1 MSENL
6 LGAESSP
13 YLLQHRDNPVHWRP
27 WGPEA
32 LAEAKAADKAILLS
46 VGYSAC
52 HWCHVMAHESFE
64 DDETAALMNRLFV
77 NIKVD
82 REERPDLDTIYQRAL
97 ALMGQ
102 QGGWPL
108 TMFLTPDAEPFWGGT
123 YFPLEP
129 RFGRPGFKDVL
140 RLIEQTYRGD
150 RDKVDKNRTALV
162 EALQGLA
169 RSKPGEA
176 VTEAQTENMARTLLR
191 EVDGRH
197 GGIGGAPK
205 FPQCS
210 MLELLWRSYLR
221 TGSLLMKTAVVLSV
235 ERMCQGGI
243 YDHLGGGFARY
254 STDERWLAP
263 HFEKMLYDNAQ
274 LLDLL
279 CHVWQGTGEPLF
291 AARAAETVA
300 WVLREMR
307 TGEGAFASALD
318 ADSEG
323 EEGKF
328 YVWNEAEIDELLGA
342 DAAYFK
348 AVYDVTPGGNWE
360 GKTILNRLLPP
371 GTDETPDE
379 PRLAGMRTILLERRA
394 SRERPGWDD
403 KVLADWNGL
412 MIAALANAAMV
423 FGEKAWLDAAVKAF
437 DYVAGPMAAGE
448 RLRHSARHS
457 RSKDVEFLDD
467 YAEMARAALMLA
479 EATGDD
485 AYLARAQG
493 WVAVLDAHYWD
504 EAEGGYFYAPDDGEA
519 SISRTKTAHD
529 AATPAGNGTMVG
541 VLARLHYL
549 SGEAAY
555 RDRAEALVKA
565 FSGEL
570 EQNFSPLSTLAN
582 NSEVLRPRGAGGGVR
597 RASGGGDECPRR
609 RCLRNQPAQPCA
621 ERARAGRS
629 AASGPSRLRQ
639 GAARGAARGLCLRG
653 PRLLASGDRA
663 AGAQVRTRRGRRRAR
678 RRLRPMTATSCTIES
693 PVGPLTITAED
704 GAITAVDFGAGG
716 GPRPNTGVLT
726 EAARQPH
733 RLFRRRPPRIR
744 AAPRAPRNAL
754 PPPGL
759 GSDAGD
765 SLRRNP
771 ELRRPRPRA

>member
-1 MSENL
+1 MSENQ
-6 LGAESSP
+6 LGAETSP
-13 YLLQHRDNPVHWRP
+13 YLLQHQDNPVHWRP

-32 LAEAKAADKAILLS
+32 LAEAQETDKPILLS

-64 DDETAALMNRLFV
+64 DEETAQLMNRLYV

-140 RLIEQTYRGD
+140 TLIEQTYRND
-150 RDKVDKNRTALV
+150 REKVDKNRTTLV

-169 RSKPGEA
+169 RSKPGDA
-176 VTEAQTENMARTLLR
+176 VTEAQTENMARSLLR

-221 TGSLLMKTAVVLSV
+221 TGSQLMKTAVVLSM

-279 CHVWQGTGEPLF
+279 CHVWQETREPLF

-342 DAAYFK
+342 DSAYFK
-348 AVYDVTPGGNWE
+348 AVYDVTTNGNWE

-379 PRLAGMRTILLERRA
+379 ARLAAMRTIVLERRA
-394 SRERPGWDD
+394 GRERPGWDD

-423 FGEKAWLDAAVKAF
+423 FGTPAWLDAATEAF
-437 DYVAGPMAAGE
+437 DYVAGPMAADG
-448 RLRHSARHS
+448 RLRHAARHG

-479 EATGDD
+479 EATGES
-485 AYLARAQG
+485 AYVDRARS
-493 WVAVLDAHYWD
+493 WIAVLDTHYWD
-504 EAEGGYFYAPDDGEA
+504 SDEGGYFYAPDDGEA

-541 VLARLHYL
+541 VLARLHHL
-549 SGEAAY
+549 TGETAY

-570 EQNFSPLSTLAN
+570 ERNFSPLSTLAN
-582 NSEVLRPRGAGGGVR
+582 NSEVLRRAVQVVVCGTRAEEGTRALVDAVYATSLPNRVLTVLEPSGALPLGHPAFGKGQQEGKATAYVCVGPVCSLPVTEPDAL
-597 RASGGGDECPRR
+597 RAALD
-609 RCLRNQPAQPCA
+609 N
-621 ERARAGRS
+621 ARA
-629 AASGPSRLRQ
+629 P
-639 GAARGAARGLCLRG
+639 
-653 PRLLASGDRA
+653 
-663 AGAQVRTRRGRRRAR
+663 
-678 RRLRPMTATSCTIES
+678 
-693 PVGPLTITAED
+693 AE
-704 GAITAVDFGAGG
+704 G
-716 GPRPNTGVLT
+716 
-726 EAARQPH
+726 
-733 RLFRRRPPRIR
+733 
-744 AAPRAPRNAL
+744 
-754 PPPGL
+754 
-759 GSDAGD
+759 
-765 SLRRNP
+765 
-771 ELRRPRPRA
+771 

>member
-6 LGAESSP
+6 LGAETSP
-13 YLLQHRDNPVHWRP
+13 YLLQHQDNPVHWRP

-32 LAEAKAADKAILLS
+32 LAEAKAADKPILLS

-64 DDETAALMNRLFV
+64 DEETARLMNRLFV
-77 NIKVD
+77 NVKVD

-108 TMFLTPDAEPFWGGT
+108 TMFLTPEAEPFWGGT

-140 RLIEQTYRGD
+140 SLIEQTYRND
-150 RDKVDKNRTALV
+150 REKVDKNRTALV

-169 RSKPGEA
+169 RSKPGDA
-176 VTEAQTENMARTLLR
+176 VTEAQTENMALSLLR

-221 TGSLLMKTAVVLSV
+221 TDSQLMRTAVVLSM

-279 CHVWQGTGEPLF
+279 CHVWQETGESLF

-307 TGEGAFASALD
+307 TDEGAFASALD

-328 YVWNEAEIDELLGA
+328 YVWHEAEVDELLGA
-342 DAAYFK
+342 DSAYFK

-360 GKTILNRLLPP
+360 GHTILNRLLPP
-371 GTDETPDE
+371 GTDEAPDE
-379 PRLAGMRTILLERRA
+379 ARLAAMRTVLLERRA

-423 FGEKAWLDAAVKAF
+423 FGEQAWLDAAVEAF
-437 DYVAGPMAAGE
+437 DYVAGPMAASE
-448 RLRHSARHS
+448 RLRHAARHG

-479 EATGDD
+479 EATGEG
-485 AYLARAQG
+485 AYVERARG

-504 EAEGGYFYAPDDGEA
+504 ADEGGYFYAPDDGEA
-519 SISRTKTAHD
+519 NISRTKTAHD

-541 VLARLHYL
+541 VLARLHHL
-549 SGEAAY
+549 TGEAAY

-570 EQNFSPLSTLAN
+570 ERNFSPLSTLAN
-582 NSEVLRPRGAGGGVR
+582 NSEVLR
-597 RASGGGDECPRR
+597 RAVQVVVCGTR
-609 RCLRNQPAQPCA
+609 A
-621 ERARAGRS
+621 EEGTKALVDA
-629 AASGPSRLRQ
+629 
-639 GAARGAARGLCLRG
+639 
-653 PRLLASGDRA
+653 
-663 AGAQVRTRRGRRRAR
+663 VY
-678 RRLRPMTATSCTIES
+678 ATS
-693 PVGPLTITAED
+693 L
-704 GAITAVDFGAGG
+704 
-716 GPRPNTGVLT
+716 PNRVLT
-726 EAARQPH
+726 RLAPKKALPLGHPAFGKGQQEGMATAYVCVGQVCSLPVTEPQALKAALREAAQ
-733 RLFRRRPPRIR
+733 
-744 AAPRAPRNAL
+744 APEE
-754 PPPGL
+754 G
-759 GSDAGD
+759 
-765 SLRRNP
+765 
-771 ELRRPRPRA
+771 

>member
-64 DDETAALMNRLFV
+64 DEETAQLMNGLFV

-221 TGSLLMKTAVVLSV
+221 TGSLLMKTAVVLSM

-279 CHVWQGTGEPLF
+279 CHVWQETGEPLF

-423 FGEKAWLDAAVKAF
+423 FGEKAWLEAAVAAF
-437 DYVAGPMAAGE
+437 DYVAGPMAAGD
-448 RLRHSARHS
+448 RLRHAARHG

-479 EATGDD
+479 EATGEN
-485 AYLARAQG
+485 AYVEKARG

-549 SGEAAY
+549 TGEAAY

-582 NSEVLRPRGAGGGVR
+582 NSEILR
-597 RASGGGDECPRR
+597 RAVQVVVCGERAEEGTSALIDAVYATSLPNRVLSVLAPGEALPLGHPAFGKGQHEG
-609 RCLRNQPAQPCA
+609 QPAAYVCVGPVCSLPVTEPQA
-621 ERARAGRS
+621 LKS
-629 AASGPSRLRQ
+629 AL
-639 GAARGAARGLCLRG
+639 
-653 PRLLASGDRA
+653 DEA
-663 AGAQVRTRRGRRRAR
+663 AGA
-678 RRLRPMTATSCTIES
+678 
-693 PVGPLTITAED
+693 
-704 GAITAVDFGAGG
+704 
-716 GPRPNTGVLT
+716 
-726 EAARQPH
+726 
-733 RLFRRRPPRIR
+733 
-744 AAPRAPRNAL
+744 
-754 PPPGL
+754 PGE
-759 GSDAGD
+759 G
-765 SLRRNP
+765 
-771 ELRRPRPRA
+771 